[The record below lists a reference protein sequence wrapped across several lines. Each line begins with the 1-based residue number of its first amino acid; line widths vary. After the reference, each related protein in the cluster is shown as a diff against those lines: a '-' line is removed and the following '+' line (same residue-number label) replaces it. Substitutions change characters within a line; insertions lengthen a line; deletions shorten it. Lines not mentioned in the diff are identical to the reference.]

1 MLPGR
6 WQLIVGVPSC
16 MVGSQGTVVVIIP
29 TFNRRDVLLDAVR
42 SVLGQSY
49 SDLRCVVADNGST
62 DGTRAALA
70 SFQDDRLSVVA
81 HEKPL
86 GIAGA
91 RNFGLAADDGGEW
104 VAFLDSDDLW
114 ALTKL
119 ARQLAAIAAQP
130 EARWAVCGSV
140 TFAVDMRVSSAA
152 RLVDRPLAAPGEV
165 LIGQQELRALLKE
178 ENHVPGG
185 SSNVIVQRDL
195 LRKVGPFCT
204 DLPTCE
210 DWDMWLRLAKKS
222 AIAYVDSP
230 LVACRSWLGQSSA
243 NSFDFIPSAAEVR
256 AKNFPDDG
264 PLPRSYSAR
273 WERDIARRQVA
284 AGQRWPA
291 ARSYLRAAWLG
302 RAPGQLAYALATATS
317 PQIVEHRLRRLEISR
332 TMPAGWKD
340 EVEQWLGP
348 WRNS

>member
-1 MLPGR
+1 M
-6 WQLIVGVPSC
+6 
-16 MVGSQGTVVVIIP
+16 
-29 TFNRRDVLLDAVR
+29 
-42 SVLGQSY
+42 
-49 SDLRCVVADNGST
+49 
-62 DGTRAALA
+62 A
-70 SFQDDRLSVVA
+70 S
-81 HEKPL
+81 
-86 GIAGA
+86 
-91 RNFGLAADDGGEW
+91 
-104 VAFLDSDDLW
+104 
-114 ALTKL
+114 
-119 ARQLAAIAAQP
+119 QP

-140 TFAVDMRVSSAA
+140 IFAVDMRVSSAA

-195 LRKVGPFCT
+195 LRKVGLFST

-230 LVACRSWLGQSSA
+230 LVACRSWLGQTSA

-273 WERDIARRQVA
+273 WEREIARRQVA
-284 AGQRWPA
+284 AGRRWPA
-291 ARSYLRAAWLG
+291 AQSYLRAARLG
-302 RAPGQLAYALATATS
+302 RAPGQLAYALATAIS
-317 PQIVEHRLRRLEISR
+317 PRILEHRLRRLEISR